1 VRSEIRLALVG
12 GGFIAGAHD
21 AAWRVLSLF
30 FPELPRLRRL
40 VVCEL
45 DEERARQA
53 ASQLDFEQSEV
64 GWEKAVRRPDVDLVV
79 IATPPDLHREVAL
92 AAIGAGKHVFCEKP
106 LARSAGEAEEMCR
119 AAEKAGVVHVVGFNL
134 RKAPALAQAAR
145 MVRDGSLG
153 EVLHFSGR
161 YFQDHGRDPSRSASW
176 RYDSARAGSG
186 AVGDLGSHLLD
197 LAGALAGEITSIVAV
212 ARTVYGERGSGEKT
226 VRSDVDDCAA
236 WLARFDS
243 GSTGTFEVS
252 RLAAGR
258 RNQLSIEV
266 NGRKGSLAFD
276 WERSNELR
284 HFSPD
289 DPADRQGF
297 RTILIGP
304 ANPGYVSAIPIAGIG
319 VGFLETTVA
328 QAADLVKTISGA
340 PVDSPLATF
349 RDGWRNC
356 RLMDAILESSRRG
369 SWVDVAKT

>member
-1 VRSEIRLALVG
+1 MVATITGDATRL
-12 GGFIAGAHD
+12 
-21 AAWRVLSLF
+21 
-30 FPELPRLRRL
+30 
-40 VVCEL
+40 
-45 DEERARQA
+45 ERAPAVNVHLQQLAYLQA
-53 ASQLDFEQSEV
+53 A
-64 GWEKAVRRPDVDLVV
+64 VRQGSL
-79 IATPPDLHREVAL
+79 
-92 AAIGAGKHVFCEKP
+92 
-106 LARSAGEAEEMCR
+106 SR
-119 AAEKAGVVHVVGFNL
+119 AAE
-134 RKAPALAQAAR
+134 
-145 MVRDGSLG
+145 
-153 EVLHFSGR
+153 VLHVSGR
-161 YFQDHGRDPSRSASW
+161 YFQDHGLDPSRPASW

-197 LAGALAGEITSIVAV
+197 LAGALAGEITSVAAV
-212 ARTVYGERGSGEKT
+212 ARTVYAERGSGEKT
-226 VRSDVDDCAA
+226 ARSDVDDCAA

-266 NGRKGSLAFD
+266 NGRKGSIAFD

-289 DPADRQGF
+289 DPVDRQGF

-319 VGFLETTVA
+319 VGFLETMVA
-328 QAADLVKTISGA
+328 QAADLVKTICGV

-356 RLMDAILESSRRG
+356 LLMDAILESSRRG
-369 SWVDVAKT
+369 SWPPKASFPCHSSIVPVRCWPSAATSLNSRSWQQGGICSRTRWSPEGVTGCC

>member
-1 VRSEIRLALVG
+1 MRSEIRLALVG

-45 DEERARQA
+45 EEERARQA
-53 ASQLDFEQSEV
+53 ASRLDFEQSEV

-79 IATPPDLHREVAL
+79 IATPPDLHRKVAL

-106 LARSAGEAEEMCR
+106 LA
-119 AAEKAGVVHVVGFNL
+119 
-134 RKAPALAQAAR
+134 
-145 MVRDGSLG
+145 
-153 EVLHFSGR
+153 
-161 YFQDHGRDPSRSASW
+161 
-176 RYDSARAGSG
+176 
-186 AVGDLGSHLLD
+186 
-197 LAGALAGEITSIVAV
+197 
-212 ARTVYGERGSGEKT
+212 
-226 VRSDVDDCAA
+226 
-236 WLARFDS
+236 
-243 GSTGTFEVS
+243 
-252 RLAAGR
+252 
-258 RNQLSIEV
+258 
-266 NGRKGSLAFD
+266 
-276 WERSNELR
+276 RSNELR

-319 VGFLETTVA
+319 VGFLETMVA

-340 PVDSPLATF
+340 PVDSTLATF

-356 RLMDAILESSRRG
+356 RLMDAILEFSRRG